1 MTETLLSPGV
11 IQRENDQSQITQ
23 GPQIAGADIVGPTVK
38 GPVNIPTIFTSSQ
51 TKTISNGNSISRVI
65 FG

>member
-23 GPQIAGADIVGPTVK
+23 GPQIAGAAIVG
-38 GPVNIPTIFTSSQ
+38 NRRI
-51 TKTISNGNSISRVI
+51 
-65 FG
+65 